1 MSKNN
6 QKTVLTAPNLKRLG
20 AYIIDF
26 IILYLVYFVFFSFF
40 GVTPEIPATA
50 PIFLGAVGLA
60 LVYRIIV
67 PFFVFK
73 GDKKGMTIGKLAMGL
88 KVIMANGKA
97 VTLPSLTI
105 RSVFYFLI
113 EGYEVMA
120 LLYFLNA
127 IAAFGFAE
135 IVYLAYMN
143 VTIAMASVVIMFIK
157 PSHRMLHDY
166 VANTVVILAKQ

>member
-26 IILYLVYFVFFSFF
+26 IILYFAYFIFFTFM
-40 GVTPEIPATA
+40 GVTPENPASA
-50 PIFLGAVGLA
+50 PIFLGAVILA
-60 LVYRIIV
+60 LAYRIVV
-67 PFFVFK
+67 PYFIFR
-73 GDKKGMTIGKLAMGL
+73 GERQGMTVGKLAMGL
-88 KVIMANGKA
+88 KMISANGQA
-97 VTLPSLTI
+97 VTLPSLVI
-105 RSVFYFLI
+105 RSLFALLI
-113 EGYEVMA
+113 EGFEVMA

-127 IAAFGFAE
+127 IAAFGFVE

-143 VTIAMASVVIMFIK
+143 VTIAMASVVVMFIK

>member
-26 IILYLVYFVFFSFF
+26 VILYLVYFVFFTFM
-40 GVTPEIPATA
+40 GVTPENPASA
-50 PIFLGAVGLA
+50 IIFMGAVVLA
-60 LVYRIIV
+60 LVYRIVV
-67 PFFVFK
+67 PYFVFR
-73 GDKKGMTIGKLAMGL
+73 GERQGMTVGKLAMGL
-88 KVIMANGKA
+88 KMISANGQA
-97 VTLPSLTI
+97 VTLPSLVI
-105 RSVFYFLI
+105 RSLFALLI
-113 EGYEVMA
+113 EGFEVMA

-127 IAAFGFAE
+127 VAAFGFVE

-143 VTIAMASVVIMFIK
+143 VTIAMASVVVMFIK

>member
-26 IILYLVYFVFFSFF
+26 ILLYLVYFVYFTFM
-40 GVTPEIPATA
+40 GVTPENPASA
-50 PIFLGAVGLA
+50 PIFLGAVVLA
-60 LVYRIIV
+60 LIYRIAI
-67 PFFVFK
+67 PYFAFR
-73 GDKKGMTIGKLAMGL
+73 GERKGMSVGKLAMGL
-88 KVIMANGKA
+88 KIISANGQA
-97 VTLPSLTI
+97 VTLPSLAI
-105 RSVFYFLI
+105 RSLFALLI
-113 EGYEVMA
+113 EGFDVMA

-127 IAAFGFAE
+127 IAAFGFVE
-135 IVYLAYMN
+135 IVYLSYMN
-143 VTIAMASVVIMFIK
+143 MTIAMASVVIMLIK

>member
-26 IILYLVYFVFFSFF
+26 VILYLVYFVYFTFA
-40 GVTPEIPATA
+40 GVTVEKPASA
-50 PIFLGAVGLA
+50 LIFVGAVILA
-60 LVYRIIV
+60 LVYRVLV
-67 PFFVFK
+67 PYFVFRGEK
-73 GDKKGMTIGKLAMGL
+73 HGMTVGKLAMGI
-88 KVIMANGKA
+88 KIISANGQPVK
-97 VTLPSLTI
+97 LLNLGI
-105 RSVFYFLI
+105 RSLFYLLI

-120 LLYFLNA
+120 LLYLFNA
-127 IAAFGFAE
+127 IAAWGFVE
-135 IVYLAYMN
+135 IVFLSYMN
-143 VTIAMASVVIMFIK
+143 VTIALASVVVMFIK